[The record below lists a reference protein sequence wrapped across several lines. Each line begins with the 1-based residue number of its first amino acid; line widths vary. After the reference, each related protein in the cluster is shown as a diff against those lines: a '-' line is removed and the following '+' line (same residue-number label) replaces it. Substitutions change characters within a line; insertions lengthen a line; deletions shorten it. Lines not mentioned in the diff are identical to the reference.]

1 MAQTKPHPT
10 LTQYYPD
17 EAGRRRFVSWLF
29 DGTAHHYDWIIRV
42 MSFGSGTW
50 YRGDALKRAGLQEG
64 MALLDVACGTG
75 PVAEAGSKIVGDAG
89 RVVGLD
95 PSAGM
100 LREAGKRL
108 ALPLLQGTA
117 EALPV
122 RPALFDMLS
131 MGYALRHVAD
141 LDATFREYRRVLKPG
156 GRVLILEWTPPR
168 SKLGYAGTR
177 FYLKR
182 VVPNIARF
190 GTGSRDAHLLMRY
203 FWDTIENCVP
213 PDTILAALGRAGFSD
228 VKRNVVFGIFSEY
241 TATA

>member
-1 MAQTKPHPT
+1 MGETKPHPT

-17 EAGRRRFVSWLF
+17 EPGRRKFVSWLF
-29 DGTAHHYDWIIRV
+29 DETAHHYDWIIRV

-64 MALLDVACGTG
+64 MRLLDVACGTG
-75 PVAEAGSKIVGDAG
+75 PVSEAGSRITGPEG

-100 LREAGKRL
+100 LRETRKRL
-108 ALPLLQGTA
+108 PVPLVQGTA
-117 EALPV
+117 EALPLGSG
-122 RPALFDMLS
+122 LFDVLS

-141 LDATFREYRRVLKPG
+141 LDATFREYRRVLRPG

-168 SKLGYAGTR
+168 SRLGYLGTK

-213 PDTILAALGRAGFSD
+213 PDTILAALSRAGFSD
-228 VKRNVVFGIFSEY
+228 VDRKVVFGIFSEY